1 MNSKT
6 LYLIKNQLDTKW
18 EEIKVNKISLSC
30 FDDKTFVLNDGIHTL
45 AYFHRELKK
54 WIFKDDLEKR
64 ESKRFSQTIKD
75 LHN

>member
-45 AYFHRELKK
+45 AYFHRELKN
-54 WIFKDDLEKR
+54 
-64 ESKRFSQTIKD
+64 RFLKMI
-75 LHN
+75 

>member
-45 AYFHRELKK
+45 AYFHTELKN
-54 WIFKDDLEKR
+54 
-64 ESKRFSQTIKD
+64 RFLKMI
-75 LHN
+75 